1 MRNLYAG
8 AILIAKSTL
17 SMQYDCQSFLAWYEI
32 HSISR
37 CTENE
42 RTVDKNTACLTS
54 TLSAI
59 GLHSLH
65 SVVPK
70 VIWDWYADGL
80 HQFRSKL
87 VVEAQTT
94 LHLLAPCFGSLLD
107 LPEIRTWRHL
117 GSSPYVSGA
126 APKTKQHLSSCA
138 QNAYT
143 LCVSVFAEHFVL
155 QCMWHLLL
163 TCFGCGR
170 VFFYTNEYFV
180 L

>member
-1 MRNLYAG
+1 
-8 AILIAKSTL
+8 
-17 SMQYDCQSFLAWYEI
+17 MQYDCQSFLAWYEI

-59 GLHSLH
+59 GLHSSH
-65 SVVPK
+65 PVVPK
-70 VIWDWYADGL
+70 VIWEWYADGL

-107 LPEIRTWRHL
+107 LPETRTWRHL

-126 APKTKQHLSSCA
+126 APKTKEHLSSCA
-138 QNAYT
+138 LNFLARYFILSRFT
-143 LCVSVFAEHFVL
+143 ENE
-155 QCMWHLLL
+155 QCACRIL
-163 TCFGCGR
+163 
-170 VFFYTNEYFV
+170 YA
-180 L
+180 

>member
-1 MRNLYAG
+1 M
-8 AILIAKSTL
+8 
-17 SMQYDCQSFLAWYEI
+17 
-32 HSISR
+32 
-37 CTENE
+37 
-42 RTVDKNTACLTS
+42 DKNTACLTS

-59 GLHSLH
+59 GLHSSH
-65 SVVPK
+65 PVVPK
-70 VIWDWYADGL
+70 VIWEWYAGGL
-80 HQFRSKL
+80 HQSRSKL

-107 LPEIRTWRHL
+107 LPETRTWRHL

-163 TCFGCGR
+163 TCSAVAVYSLILMNTLCYHVCGISSEPSCKGSYR
-170 VFFYTNEYFV
+170 IKMYWK
-180 L
+180 